1 MITNKRFLLLGLV
14 GPSIFSQPAIA
25 QVDFLNLSDLTPK
38 KSPIPEFPA
47 LPESDQ
53 ILEKPPLPEQALPD
67 FFNESVEV
75 ERFIFKGNTVYRD
88 EDLQQIAAPYLEGP
102 QSIVEL
108 QELTQ
113 KIVAFYENA
122 GYVVTSA
129 ALAQQQNSKIDPSK
143 AVVTILITEGTLE
156 NIDIQG
162 AKRLEK
168 YVRQRL
174 PEPNSIIN
182 EDTILED
189 IRILQADPLVEKIS
203 VGLTKGSFRNRYTLN
218 VRVTP
223 AKQRSLV
230 FALDNNRSPTVGS
243 FQRSIEFT
251 DRNLV
256 GLGDNFNLK
265 VGNTDGSTSVQFAYS
280 LPVNSQNGTVGVKYF
295 YGSSKVVE
303 DPFDGLD
310 IEADAEFWE
319 LWFRQPIIQKATINS
334 VEEVA
339 LGLSFTRESSDFS
352 LLGIPFP
359 VSRGADELG
368 RTRTSVLRFSQ
379 DWSKQSNKTIL
390 FLRSQFNVGLD
401 ILGATTD
408 DDGPD
413 GRFFAWKAQG
423 LLVQRLF
430 DDWTIALRS
439 ELQLSE
445 STLVPS
451 EQLSLGGFSSVRGYR
466 QNLLLGDNGWLGSIE
481 LGIPLYS
488 GSIGNFGLTPF
499 FEAGTI
505 WNNEPQFIPTASTLA
520 TIGVGL
526 RYQRGDCPSVRLDWG
541 TPLINVPDTR
551 STLQESG
558 IYFSIQCDIF

>member
-1 MITNKRFLLLGLV
+1 MITNKKFLILGLLG
-14 GPSIFSQPAIA
+14 PCIFSQHAIA
-25 QVDFLNLSDLTPK
+25 QADLLDPSDLTPE

-47 LPESDQ
+47 LPESD
-53 ILEKPPLPEQALPD
+53 ILLEKPPLREQVPPD
-67 FFNESVEV
+67 SFYESVEV
-75 ERFIFKGNTVYRD
+75 ECFIFKGNTVYQN
-88 EDLQQIAAPYLEGP
+88 EDLLKIAAPYFEGP
-102 QSIVEL
+102 QTIANL

-122 GYVVTSA
+122 GYVAVSA
-129 ALAQQQNSKIDPSK
+129 ALAQQENSKVDPNK
-143 AVVTILITEGTLE
+143 AIVTILITEGTLE
-156 NIDIQG
+156 KIDIRG

-174 PEPNSIIN
+174 PKPNSLIN

-189 IRILQADPLVEKIS
+189 IRILQADPLIEKIS
-203 VGLTKGSFRNRYTLN
+203 VGLTKGSFRNRYALN
-218 VRVTP
+218 VEVTP

-230 FALDNNRSPTVGS
+230 FALDNDRSPTVGS

-256 GLGDNFNLK
+256 GLGDNLNLK
-265 VGNTDGSTSVQFAYS
+265 VSNTDGSTSFQFAYS
-280 LPVNSQNGTVGVKYF
+280 LPVNPQNGNVGVKYF

-303 DPFDGLD
+303 DPFDRLD
-310 IEADAEFWE
+310 IEADAELWE
-319 LWFRQPIIQKATINS
+319 IWFRQPIIQKATTNS
-334 VEEVA
+334 VEELA
-339 LGLSFTRESSDFS
+339 LRIAFTRESSDFS

-359 VSRGADELG
+359 VSRGADALG

-379 DWSKQSNKTIL
+379 DWSKQSNETIL

-423 LLVQRLF
+423 LVVKRLF

-439 ELQLSE
+439 ELQLAE

-451 EQLSLGGFSSVRGYR
+451 EQVSLGGFSSVRGYR
-466 QNLLLGDNGWLGSIE
+466 QNLLLGDNGWLSSVE

-488 GSIGNFGLTPF
+488 GAVGNFRLTPF

-505 WNNEPQFIPTASTLA
+505 WNNGPQFIPTANTLA
-520 TIGVGL
+520 AGGLGL
-526 RYQRGDCPSVRLDWG
+526 RYQRGDCLSVRLDWG
-541 TPLINVPDTR
+541 IPLLNTPEQR
-551 STLQESG
+551 SSLQESG
-558 IYFSIQCDIF
+558 IYISIQCDIL

>member
-1 MITNKRFLLLGLV
+1 MFNRNFLLLSLV
-14 GPSIFSQPAIA
+14 GPCSFSQPAFSQA
-25 QVDFLNLSDLTPK
+25 QLLNPSDLTPR
-38 KSPIPEFPA
+38 KSPIPDFPI
-47 LPESDQ
+47 LPESDPL
-53 ILEKPPLPEQALPD
+53 LERPSLPEQIPPD
-67 FFNESVEV
+67 FLQDSVEV
-75 ERFIFKGNTVYRD
+75 ESFLFKGATVYRD
-88 EDLQQIAAPYLEGP
+88 EDLQKIAAPYLEGP

-113 KIVAFYENA
+113 EIVAFYENA
-122 GYVVTSA
+122 GYVATSA

-203 VGLTKGSFRNRYTLN
+203 VGLTKGSFLNRYTLN
-218 VRVTP
+218 VEVTP

-230 FALDNNRSPTVGS
+230 LALDNDRPPTVDT

-256 GLGDNFNLK
+256 GWGDNLNLK
-265 VGNTDGSTSVQFAYS
+265 VSNTDGSTSIQFAYS
-280 LPVNSQNGTVGVKYF
+280 LPVNPQNGTVGVKYF
-295 YGSSKVVE
+295 YGLSKVVE

-310 IEADAEFWE
+310 IEADAELWE
-319 LWFRQPIIQKATINS
+319 LWFRQPIIQKATTNS
-334 VEEVA
+334 VEELA
-339 LGLSFTRESSDFS
+339 LRIAFTRESSDFS

-359 VSRGADELG
+359 VSRGADALG

-379 DWSKQSNKTIL
+379 DWSKQSNETIL
-390 FLRSQFNVGLD
+390 FLRSQFNFGLD

-423 LLVQRLF
+423 LVVKRLF

-439 ELQLSE
+439 ELQLAE

-451 EQLSLGGFSSVRGYR
+451 EQVSLGGFSSVRGYR
-466 QNLLLGDNGWLGSIE
+466 QNLLLGDNGWLSSIE

-488 GSIGNFGLTPF
+488 GAVGNFRLAPF
-499 FEAGTI
+499 FEVGTV
-505 WNNEPQFIPTASTLA
+505 WNNEPQFIPTANTLA
-520 TIGVGL
+520 AVGIGL
-526 RYQRGDCPSVRLDWG
+526 RYQQGDCPSVRLDWG
-541 TPLINVPDTR
+541 IPLLNTPEQRP
-551 STLQESG
+551 SLQESG
-558 IYFSIQCDIF
+558 IYISVQCDIF

>member
-1 MITNKRFLLLGLV
+1 MFNRNFLLLSLV
-14 GPSIFSQPAIA
+14 GPCIFSQPAFSQA
-25 QVDFLNLSDLTPK
+25 QLLNPSDLTPR
-38 KSPIPEFPA
+38 KSPIPDFPI
-47 LPESDQ
+47 LPESDPLLERPSLPKQ
-53 ILEKPPLPEQALPD
+53 IPPD
-67 FFNESVEV
+67 FLQDSVEV
-75 ERFIFKGNTVYRD
+75 ESFLFKGATVYRD
-88 EDLQQIAAPYLEGP
+88 EDLQKIAAPYLEGP

-113 KIVAFYENA
+113 EIVAFYENA
-122 GYVVTSA
+122 GYVATSA

-203 VGLTKGSFRNRYTLN
+203 VGLTKGSFLNRYTLN
-218 VRVTP
+218 VEVTP

-230 FALDNNRSPTVGS
+230 LALDNDRPPTVDT

-256 GLGDNFNLK
+256 GWGDNLNLK
-265 VGNTDGSTSVQFAYS
+265 VSNTDGSTSVQFAYS
-280 LPVNSQNGTVGVKYF
+280 LPVNPQNGTVGVKYF

-310 IEADAEFWE
+310 IEADAELWE
-319 LWFRQPIIQKATINS
+319 LWFRQPIIQKATTNS
-334 VEEVA
+334 VEELA
-339 LGLSFTRESSDFS
+339 LRIAFTRESSDFS

-359 VSRGADELG
+359 VSRGADALG

-379 DWSKQSNKTIL
+379 DWSKQSNETIL
-390 FLRSQFNVGLD
+390 FLRSQFNFGLD

-423 LLVQRLF
+423 LVVKRLF

-439 ELQLSE
+439 ELQLAE

-451 EQLSLGGFSSVRGYR
+451 EQVSLGGFSSVRGYR
-466 QNLLLGDNGWLGSIE
+466 QNLLLGDNGWLSSIE

-488 GSIGNFGLTPF
+488 GAVGNFRLAPF
-499 FEAGTI
+499 FEVGTV
-505 WNNEPQFIPTASTLA
+505 WNNEPQFIPTANTLA
-520 TIGVGL
+520 AVGIGL
-526 RYQRGDCPSVRLDWG
+526 RYQQGDCPSARLDWG
-541 TPLINVPDTR
+541 IPLLNTPEQRP
-551 STLQESG
+551 SLQESG
-558 IYFSIQCDIF
+558 IYISVQCDIF

>member
-1 MITNKRFLLLGLV
+1 M
-14 GPSIFSQPAIA
+14 
-25 QVDFLNLSDLTPK
+25 
-38 KSPIPEFPA
+38 
-47 LPESDQ
+47 
-53 ILEKPPLPEQALPD
+53 
-67 FFNESVEV
+67 
-75 ERFIFKGNTVYRD
+75 
-88 EDLQQIAAPYLEGP
+88 
-102 QSIVEL
+102 
-108 QELTQ
+108 
-113 KIVAFYENA
+113 
-122 GYVVTSA
+122 
-129 ALAQQQNSKIDPSK
+129 
-143 AVVTILITEGTLE
+143 
-156 NIDIQG
+156 
-162 AKRLEK
+162 
-168 YVRQRL
+168 
-174 PEPNSIIN
+174 
-182 EDTILED
+182 
-189 IRILQADPLVEKIS
+189 
-203 VGLTKGSFRNRYTLN
+203 
-218 VRVTP
+218 
-223 AKQRSLV
+223 
-230 FALDNNRSPTVGS
+230 
-243 FQRSIEFT
+243 
-251 DRNLV
+251 
-256 GLGDNFNLK
+256 
-265 VGNTDGSTSVQFAYS
+265 
-280 LPVNSQNGTVGVKYF
+280 
-295 YGSSKVVE
+295 VE